1 MKTGNKRQ
9 GLEISGKMEGEGEK
23 HDGVNEEVKRG
34 GADGM
39 CKQKKIAR

>member
-1 MKTGNKRQ
+1 MKTGNKREV
-9 GLEISGKMEGEGEK
+9 LEMRDRREGEREK

-34 GADGM
+34 GADVM